1 LGPSIRDKCW
11 KNCNFRAFPTTGKH
25 YFLNFS
31 ALRGPSPILFV
42 HYQEFLWNSNMLLYT
57 NR

>member
-25 YFLNFS
+25 YF
-31 ALRGPSPILFV
+31 
-42 HYQEFLWNSNMLLYT
+42 
-57 NR
+57 